1 MIDILKDKYYIRD
14 LCRTLKCSKSGY
26 YDWITLGR
34 PEMKKFDKIYN
45 DVVMEIYE
53 KDKTKGI
60 RRIRMELKKVYGL
73 IVTNYTIYRYMR
85 LNGVQSIT
93 RRKTHTYPKVDRHD
107 IPNLLHR
114 NFNTDA
120 SNKKWSIDISYI
132 FARNG
137 LKYLCAI
144 KDMYDKSIIAHKIS
158 PFIDLKLVTE
168 TVELAIKRVPVKE
181 RKSLILH
188 SDQGWHFTNYQYIKL
203 LQDNGITQSISA
215 RGSSVDNVPI
225 ESFFSILKSECI
237 YLIDNLYKDDIE
249 TVVNNIINY
258 YNNDRLQEKIEE
270 LAPNDFR
277 KLTLSA
283 SF

>member
-1 MIDILKDKYYIRD
+1 MLKSKYSIRD

-26 YDWITLGR
+26 YDWIVLGR
-34 PEMKKFDKIYN
+34 PEIKKFDKLYN
-45 DVVMEIYE
+45 DVVMEMYE
-53 KDKTKGI
+53 KDRTRGI

-73 IVTNYTIYRYMR
+73 IVTNYTVYRYMR
-85 LNGVQSIT
+85 LNGVQSIS
-93 RRKTHTYPKVDRHD
+93 RRKTHSYPKVEHHD

-132 FARNG
+132 FARDG

-144 KDMYDKSIIAHKIS
+144 KDMYDKSIVAHKIS
-158 PFIDLKLVTE
+158 SLIDLKLVTE
-168 TVELAIKRVPVKE
+168 TVKLAISKVPYKQ
-181 RKSLILH
+181 RQSLILH
-188 SDQGWHFTNYQYIKL
+188 SDQGWHFTNWQYVNL
-203 LQDNGITQSISA
+203 LQENGITQSISA
-215 RGSSVDNVPI
+215 KGSSVDNVPI

-249 TVVNNIINY
+249 TVVNNFIDY
-258 YNNDRLQEKIEE
+258 YNNDRLQEKIKE
-270 LAPNDFR
+270 LAPIEFR
-277 KLTLSA
+277 NLTLSA